1 MDRSKLSN
9 LHTSLSNIFYR
20 SWTEPFLLFGDAI
33 VPITMVPVMVVNV
46 DIETVATHES
56 PTDGLDCN
64 NDTSA
69 HGFTLTC
76 CLANRSLMEFI

>member
-1 MDRSKLSN
+1 
-9 LHTSLSNIFYR
+9 
-20 SWTEPFLLFGDAI
+20 
-33 VPITMVPVMVVNV
+33 MVPVMVVNV

-76 CLANRSLMEFI
+76 CLANRSLMEFICNSTLFLTTTATDGMGARITLASRVTAMELI